1 MITFNL
7 LFVVTLIAAA
17 LAVYDGIVRV
27 RGRGNSSILAIAELV
42 LGGILLLSLF
52 ITLPFGVWLVPLLL
66 LITLLLII
74 FLPGKGRSARTITII
89 AAVLTAFIVLIG
101 AGWLN
106 IPGF

>member
-1 MITFNL
+1 MITINL
-7 LFVVTLIAAA
+7 LFVLTLIAAG
-17 LAVYDGIVRV
+17 LSVYDGIVRL

-52 ITLPFGVWLVPLLL
+52 IPGLTFPIVPLLL
-66 LITLLLII
+66 LITLLIII

-101 AGWLN
+101 LGWLN